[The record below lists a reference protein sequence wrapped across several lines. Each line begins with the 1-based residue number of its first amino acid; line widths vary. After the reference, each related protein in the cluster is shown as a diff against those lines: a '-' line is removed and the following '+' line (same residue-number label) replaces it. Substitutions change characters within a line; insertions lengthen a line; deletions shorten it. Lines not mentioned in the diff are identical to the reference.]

1 MGSNP
6 IRHPNCIDLMILK
19 DVFDTNIMNT
29 HRWVLSGPKRKICGI
44 CGLHLIL
51 VEYTISDSEKGE
63 EVWIRMEAIQDR
75 VSGGFSESPKY
86 GTCDEE
92 KARSILES

>member
-1 MGSNP
+1 
-6 IRHPNCIDLMILK
+6 MILK

-29 HRWVLSGPKRKICGI
+29 HQWVLFVPKRRICGT

-51 VEYTISDSEKGE
+51 VEYTISDRGQKG